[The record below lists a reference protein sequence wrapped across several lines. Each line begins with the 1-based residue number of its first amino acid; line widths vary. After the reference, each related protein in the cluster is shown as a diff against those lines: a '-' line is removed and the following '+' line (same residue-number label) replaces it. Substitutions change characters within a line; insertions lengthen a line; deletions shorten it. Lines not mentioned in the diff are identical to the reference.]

1 METPLILAA
10 ALKDSN
16 SCSMLHQELLS
27 LINPLENQMTE
38 NLLNLKEN
46 NNLEQVDLKIHA
58 IISQALQEGK
68 QSGNTTHLAQTINI
82 IKKYLHDGIYQADIR
97 LILISIR
104 INQYLNIKTTDLL
117 KGCETTP
124 KDETMKMEKACKVII
139 NTLSMIKFNL
149 SISSDA
155 PFHDA
160 EILQKAKDGFAHN
173 QIEDVY
179 NFVGSMEYSSYNA
192 LRQPILSHLAKLLHD
207 LNFEVFINYLKN
219 LDSIFP
225 IIIYLPNIYSTE
237 EFIRMANKPELI
249 NKWVNFELIRQLIAN
264 NKSRVVS
271 DTDTHAI
278 YNILFRIKKTDFEF
292 FKKTIRYFHHHS
304 CNIKIFD
311 TALGQLLPSCD
322 SSEMLQ
328 IIEESLDIN
337 QYESNL
343 QNREVLRNSFK
354 KNSDN
359 NSYLQFLQMI
369 FNKWERFWNGI
380 HQNKEFYTNDII
392 YTDYAFFIVAYHT
405 QTTANHCLVQMILK
419 LLEKISYID
428 SEWSCSESHQQTKF
442 YLYMSELLLLSYA
455 YRNKRITNPQI
466 LSCAKTI
473 FNNPLITMRY
483 NISNSVQKH
492 CEEIIQNISW
502 NHQS

>member
-1 METPLILAA
+1 
-10 ALKDSN
+10 
-16 SCSMLHQELLS
+16 MLHQELLS

-117 KGCETTP
+117 EDCETTP

-278 YNILFRIKKTDFEF
+278 YNILFRIKK
-292 FKKTIRYFHHHS
+292 
-304 CNIKIFD
+304 
-311 TALGQLLPSCD
+311 L
-322 SSEMLQ
+322 
-328 IIEESLDIN
+328 
-337 QYESNL
+337 
-343 QNREVLRNSFK
+343 
-354 KNSDN
+354 
-359 NSYLQFLQMI
+359 
-369 FNKWERFWNGI
+369 
-380 HQNKEFYTNDII
+380 
-392 YTDYAFFIVAYHT
+392 
-405 QTTANHCLVQMILK
+405 
-419 LLEKISYID
+419 
-428 SEWSCSESHQQTKF
+428 
-442 YLYMSELLLLSYA
+442 
-455 YRNKRITNPQI
+455 I
-466 LSCAKTI
+466 LSFLKKLSGIFTI
-473 FNNPLITMRY
+473 TLAT
-483 NISNSVQKH
+483 
-492 CEEIIQNISW
+492 
-502 NHQS
+502 

>member
-1 METPLILAA
+1 
-10 ALKDSN
+10 
-16 SCSMLHQELLS
+16 
-27 LINPLENQMTE
+27 
-38 NLLNLKEN
+38 
-46 NNLEQVDLKIHA
+46 
-58 IISQALQEGK
+58 
-68 QSGNTTHLAQTINI
+68 
-82 IKKYLHDGIYQADIR
+82 
-97 LILISIR
+97 
-104 INQYLNIKTTDLL
+104 
-117 KGCETTP
+117 
-124 KDETMKMEKACKVII
+124 
-139 NTLSMIKFNL
+139 
-149 SISSDA
+149 
-155 PFHDA
+155 
-160 EILQKAKDGFAHN
+160 
-173 QIEDVY
+173 
-179 NFVGSMEYSSYNA
+179 
-192 LRQPILSHLAKLLHD
+192 
-207 LNFEVFINYLKN
+207 
-219 LDSIFP
+219 
-225 IIIYLPNIYSTE
+225 
-237 EFIRMANKPELI
+237 
-249 NKWVNFELIRQLIAN
+249 
-264 NKSRVVS
+264 
-271 DTDTHAI
+271 
-278 YNILFRIKKTDFEF
+278 
-292 FKKTIRYFHHHS
+292 
-304 CNIKIFD
+304 
-311 TALGQLLPSCD
+311 
-322 SSEMLQ
+322 MLQ